1 MTRPEPSPGVESR
14 FLTLIDVATILNTSP
29 AQAYALVR
37 SGDLPAIKLGGRGQ
51 WRIEKVKLDEFIAR
65 LYQQSREQLEAE
77 PDQLDHVV

>member
-1 MTRPEPSPGVESR
+1 MTRPEPSPGVVPR

-51 WRIEKVKLDEFIAR
+51 WRIEKIKLEEFIAR
-65 LYQQSREQLEAE
+65 LYSQSQEHLEAE
-77 PDQLDHVV
+77 PDTLED